1 MKHFLIALT
10 SGFFIFLPIN
20 SEGSKQLKAQ
30 SLLKSCVNYPYD
42 LGINLKQNPSGSFQL
57 LSTSRV
63 NMKIDN
69 TSFISRALMEANLR
83 AKLNIS
89 NFIKLTN
96 NSKDKKISD
105 IGFPIRIDGRV
116 MRTNRQFKNKLRKNS
131 FTTSSDLKGVKQL
144 AICNSSSNFVIVTLE
159 VTNSTIRA
167 SDYLKEAQ

>member
-1 MKHFLIALT
+1 MKRLLFALST
-10 SGFFIFLPIN
+10 GLFVFFTLN
-20 SEGSKQLKAQ
+20 SEESEHLKAQ
-30 SLLKSCVNYPYD
+30 GLLRSCVNYPYD

-131 FTTSSDLKGVKQL
+131 FPTSSDLKGVKQL